1 MNVRGRPRGFDREEA
16 LHAAMLVFWQRGYEG
31 ASLGALTEAMGINKP
46 SLYATFGDKEALF
59 REAVELY
66 EREENATAR
75 ALREQP
81 TARAAVETMLRDNAD
96 AYCRADTPRGC
107 LVVLSAASCAPE
119 HESVRKQLANCQRS
133 VFEALRRRMKR
144 AVSDGELPADTD
156 VSSLAAYCETVLQG
170 LSLQAHAG
178 ATRARLQ
185 RIVDYA
191 MAAWDVMVASAK
203 QPTLKA
209 ITSTA
214 HARRKPMP

>member
-1 MNVRGRPRGFDREEA
+1 MNVRGRPRGFDRDAA

-31 ASLGALTEAMGINKP
+31 ASLAALTEAMGINKP
-46 SLYATFGDKEALF
+46 SLYAAFGDKEALF
-59 REAVELY
+59 REAMALY

-81 TARAAVETMLRDNAD
+81 TARAAVESMLRDNAD

-119 HESVRKQLANCQRS
+119 HETVRKQLASSQRAVS
-133 VFEALRRRMKR
+133 DALRRRLKR
-144 AVSDGELPADTD
+144 AVADGELSPDTD
-156 VSSLAAYCETVLQG
+156 VPSLAAYCETVLQG

-178 ATRARLQ
+178 ATRARLH

-191 MAAWDVMVASAK
+191 MSAWEAMATGKEQARLEAFTTMAAS
-203 QPTLKA
+203 
-209 ITSTA
+209 
-214 HARRKPMP
+214 RRKSAP